1 MSNGQRGLKEKCSE
15 EKIIF
20 NKSNNLR
27 EISKI
32 DSEVAAL
39 IHIHTHTGKLWLRRH
54 LW

>member
-1 MSNGQRGLKEKCSE
+1 MSNGQRGVKEKCYE
-15 EKIIF
+15 ENIIF

-32 DSEVAAL
+32 DSEVVSL
-39 IHIHTHTGKLWLRRH
+39 IHIHTHTGKLWLGRP

>member
-1 MSNGQRGLKEKCSE
+1 MSNGQRGLKEKCPE

-20 NKSNNLR
+20 NKSNKLR